1 MEISS
6 SFEKKE
12 AEAGAD
18 TTSVVSAQR
27 KSAWASKRCGAV
39 GKTVT

>member
-12 AEAGAD
+12 TKSGAD
-18 TTSVVSAQR
+18 TISVVSAQR
-27 KSAWASKRCGAV
+27 KSTWGSKRCGAV